1 MELEQANRII
11 KNEHYCRLVSEI
23 AEFEKDRIFCKH
35 DMEHFLN
42 VARIAVIICSEKGI
56 IADADIIYSAALLH
70 DIGRGE
76 EYRSGTPHDMASA
89 AIASQILDET
99 GCPAEKK
106 SEIISLIS
114 AHRTGESSSSE
125 LERIF
130 FRADKKSRL
139 CFCCKA
145 KDECNWSEYK
155 RNNEI
160 GV

>member
-1 MELEQANRII
+1 MKLEQANRII
-11 KNEHYCRLVSEI
+11 KNEHYCALVSEI
-23 AEFEKDRIFCKH
+23 AELEKDRIFCKH

-56 IADADIIYSAALLH
+56 GADADIIYSAALLH

-76 EYRSGTPHDMASA
+76 EYRSGIPHDEAGA
-89 AIASQILDET
+89 VIASEILDET

-114 AHRTGESSSSE
+114 AHRTGEDSKSE

-130 FRADKKSRL
+130 FRADKKARL